1 MKLPIRILLGELPEP
16 TQGETWGDII
26 NNWESYALEWNEISN
41 LSVSPNESPVLDM
54 FGDESVTLKD
64 VVKDV
69 SDPKKLF
76 TAYSRSFTVP
86 ASKKNNRIFKHY
98 YNVEIVNGLDSRQLI
113 PAKILMNNTT
123 YKIGNIRVDSI
134 KMANGVATSY
144 KLVFIGKLS
153 ELAKKIG
160 DDKLSA
166 LDWSE
171 YNNEN
176 FDFVTQVTNTTVRDV
191 IFPIASKSDRLLA
204 DSGTASLGIDKARN
218 IAHSSTAL
226 FEDYGL
232 READIVGALRVG
244 AILDKIA
251 DTYGLTFSGAFDFD
265 YITELRLWLQKTERD
280 SQTKSIYNFDGFTL
294 SSGSTDDF
302 VVSNSVIYYQ
312 PTDFYQ
318 PNEIH
323 RNFYVYVTANYTGD
337 TTVRMIVNGNEGAEL
352 ASSGTEQLMSI
363 INTSNNRQLRFEVES
378 DTPQAI
384 NLTIRIQ
391 ETWYEREAYITGFGN
406 TSYRHVKQTAP
417 SFNITGSA
425 TVGTATTY
433 SVANNMPSL
442 KVIDFLSILFKK
454 FNLIAEVDNS
464 LDIYAEHYDY
474 FLSKG
479 VKRDITKYVD
489 ISGYEVKRPNLFSSL
504 NLKYSE
510 AKTALEIGYES
521 VNSKGYGELEYT
533 LTGAQGDRL
542 SGSQYVVDIKSQLI
556 PLEPLKDLNT
566 GNDFKLAYTLFSD
579 LNGSEQS
586 VDASFT
592 YAHKDTISYG
602 FPTIALRT
610 SSTTQ
615 AVSEY
620 FQPTNSYT
628 LNYGISVGIFDVLSQ
643 AFSTELNELLPAAS
657 NVGIGLW
664 NSFYRGI
671 TALMFSEDRR
681 RVTYKAYLP
690 QGLLIDLKLS
700 DTLIV
705 SGKPHVINSIETNYL
720 TGESKLDL
728 MMLRDSVNP
737 ELDTTPLTVTNNS
750 ATDSTLIT
758 WLDNQTGEIDAHLL
772 FPSQSTDI
780 TPVGGVIGTTNTAD
794 ISEVVT
800 P

>member
-41 LSVSPNESPVLDM
+41 LSVSPNEAPVLDM

-378 DTPQAI
+378 DT
-384 NLTIRIQ
+384 
-391 ETWYEREAYITGFGN
+391 
-406 TSYRHVKQTAP
+406 
-417 SFNITGSA
+417 